1 MKNNHRLN
9 LLFLL
14 LSIVVLIGII
24 YAIIH
29 FTMGKEGAITRVTT
43 DEKEFNNTEVLET
56 LNLAIRKAYI
66 DTYKEASE
74 NKVAVDQ
81 IYNSDKVLSSFV
93 DLGYIEK
100 YKTDEE
106 GVEMYY
112 IIVDNLKVDIT
123 NGKGENG
130 SNKDLFV
137 IEKNNVDGSHMIEY
151 FNSNGEK
158 ELIGSLNF
166 TPEV

>member
-66 DTYKEASE
+66 DTYKEAS
-74 NKVAVDQ
+74 
-81 IYNSDKVLSSFV
+81 
-93 DLGYIEK
+93 
-100 YKTDEE
+100 
-106 GVEMYY
+106 
-112 IIVDNLKVDIT
+112 
-123 NGKGENG
+123 
-130 SNKDLFV
+130 
-137 IEKNNVDGSHMIEY
+137 
-151 FNSNGEK
+151 
-158 ELIGSLNF
+158 
-166 TPEV
+166 